1 MKTSEG
7 RARLAI
13 SIAAIAVFAWGFGP
27 LMVREIHASAGTIV
41 FWRLWIAMPVM
52 LTAAYLTGG
61 RVSIP
66 LIKAVFVP
74 GVIFGVSTLVGFTS
88 YQTTS
93 IANATLI
100 GALQPVLML
109 FIGPMLFG
117 ERSSARQVLLAVIA
131 LGGISTVVL
140 GANQSSGASLHG
152 DALALINLGLFT
164 TYFVR
169 MKQVRNK
176 GIHSIALIAGVF
188 CVAAVT
194 VTPWVLLTS
203 PDLGGIH
210 GTDWLSIVG
219 MVLLSGLV
227 GHGLMTWAQR
237 HIDITVASLLM
248 LGGPVISAIGAWVV
262 FSQQLS
268 AVQIAGALVVLAAL
282 GAIVLGVRS
291 NAVPVEIPLSVS
303 VGD

>member
-1 MKTSEG
+1 VKTSEG

-13 SIAAIAVFAWGFGP
+13 SIAAVAVFAWGFGP
-27 LMVREIHASAGTIV
+27 LMVRGIDASAGTIV
-41 FWRLWIAMPVM
+41 FWRLWMAMPVM
-52 LTAAYLTGG
+52 LTAAYFTGG
-61 RVSIP
+61 RVSLP
-66 LIKAVFVP
+66 LLKAVFVP
-74 GVIFGVSTLVGFTS
+74 GVIFGVSTLVGFSS
-88 YQTTS
+88 YHATS

-109 FIGPMLFG
+109 FIAPLLFG
-117 ERSSARQVLLAVIA
+117 ERSSARQILLAVIA

-140 GANQSSGASLHG
+140 GAQQSSGASLHG

-203 PDLGGIH
+203 HDLGAIH
-210 GTDWLSIVG
+210 GADWLSIVG
-219 MVLLSGLV
+219 MVLLSGLI

-237 HIDITVASLLM
+237 HVDITLASLLM
-248 LGGPVISAIGAWVV
+248 LGGPVISAIGAWIV

-282 GAIVLGVRS
+282 GAIVLEHNS
-291 NAVPVEIPLSVS
+291 SAVPVEIPLSVS
-303 VGD
+303 AGD

>member
-13 SIAAIAVFAWGFGP
+13 SIAAVAVFAWGFGP
-27 LMVREIHASAGTIV
+27 LMVRGIDASAGTIV
-41 FWRLWIAMPVM
+41 FWRLWMAMPVM
-52 LTAAYLTGG
+52 LTAAYFTGG

-66 LIKAVFVP
+66 LLKAVFVP
-74 GVIFGVSTLVGFTS
+74 GVLFGISTLVGFSS
-88 YQTTS
+88 YHATS

-109 FIGPMLFG
+109 FIAPLLFR
-117 ERSSARQVLLAVIA
+117 ERSSARQILLAVIA
-131 LGGISTVVL
+131 LGGISTVLL

-164 TYFVR
+164 VYFVR

-194 VTPWVLLTS
+194 VSPWVLLTS
-203 PDLGGIH
+203 HDLGAIH

-237 HIDITVASLLM
+237 HVDITLASLLM

-262 FSQQLS
+262 FSQRLS

-282 GAIVLGVRS
+282 GAIVLEHRS
-291 NAVPVEIPLSVS
+291 NAIPVEIPLSVS
-303 VGD
+303 AGD

>member
-13 SIAAIAVFAWGFGP
+13 SIAALAVFAWGFGP
-27 LMVREIHASAGTIV
+27 LMVRGIDASAGTIV
-41 FWRLWIAMPVM
+41 FWRLWMAMPVM
-52 LTAAYLTGG
+52 LTAAYFNGG
-61 RVSIP
+61 RVSLP
-66 LIKAVFVP
+66 LLKAVFVP
-74 GVIFGVSTLVGFTS
+74 GVIFGISTLVGFSS
-88 YQTTS
+88 YHATS

-109 FIGPMLFG
+109 FIAPLLFG
-117 ERSSARQVLLAVIA
+117 ERSSARQILLAVIA

-140 GANQSSGASLHG
+140 GAKQSSGASLHG

-203 PDLGGIH
+203 HDLGAIH
-210 GTDWLSIVG
+210 GADWLSIVG
-219 MVLLSGLV
+219 MVLLSGLI

-237 HIDITVASLLM
+237 HVDITLASLLM
-248 LGGPVISAIGAWVV
+248 LGGPVISAIGAWIV
-262 FSQQLS
+262 FSQHLS

-282 GAIVLGVRS
+282 GAIVLEHHS
-291 NAVPVEIPLSVS
+291 SAVPVEIPLSVS
-303 VGD
+303 AGD

>member
-1 MKTSEG
+1 VKTPEG

-13 SIAAIAVFAWGFGP
+13 SIAALAVFAWGFGP
-27 LMVREIHASAGTIV
+27 LMVRGIDASAGTIV

-52 LTAAYLTGG
+52 LTAAYFTGG
-61 RVSIP
+61 RVSLP
-66 LIKAVFVP
+66 LLKAVFVP
-74 GVIFGVSTLVGFTS
+74 GVIFGISTLVGFSS
-88 YQTTS
+88 YHATS

-109 FIGPMLFG
+109 FIAPLLFG
-117 ERSSARQVLLAVIA
+117 ERSSARQILLAVIA

-140 GANQSSGASLHG
+140 GAQQSSGASLHG

-188 CVAAVT
+188 SVAAVT

-203 PDLGGIH
+203 HDLGAIH
-210 GTDWLSIVG
+210 GADWLSIVG
-219 MVLLSGLV
+219 MVLLSGLI

-237 HIDITVASLLM
+237 HIDITLASLLM
-248 LGGPVISAIGAWVV
+248 LGGPVISAIGAWIV
-262 FSQQLS
+262 FNQQLS
-268 AVQIAGALVVLAAL
+268 PVQIAGALVVLVAL
-282 GAIVLGVRS
+282 GAIVLEHHS
-291 NAVPVEIPLSVS
+291 SAVPVEIPLSVS
-303 VGD
+303 AGD

>member
-1 MKTSEG
+1 VKTSEG

-13 SIAAIAVFAWGFGP
+13 SIAALAVFAWGFGP
-27 LMVREIHASAGTIV
+27 LMVRGIDASAGTIV
-41 FWRLWIAMPVM
+41 FWRLWMAMPVM
-52 LTAAYLTGG
+52 LTAAYFTGG
-61 RVSIP
+61 RVSLP
-66 LIKAVFVP
+66 LLKAVFVP
-74 GVIFGVSTLVGFTS
+74 GVIFGVSTLVGFSS
-88 YQTTS
+88 YHATS

-109 FIGPMLFG
+109 FIAPLLFG
-117 ERSSARQVLLAVIA
+117 ERSSARQILLAVVA

-140 GANQSSGASLHG
+140 GAQQSSGASLHG

-188 CVAAVT
+188 SVAAVT

-203 PDLGGIH
+203 HDLGAIH
-210 GTDWLSIVG
+210 GADWLSIVG
-219 MVLLSGLV
+219 MVLLSGLI

-237 HIDITVASLLM
+237 HVDITLASLLM
-248 LGGPVISAIGAWVV
+248 LGGPVISAIGAWIV

-268 AVQIAGALVVLAAL
+268 PVQIAGALVVLAAL
-282 GAIVLGVRS
+282 GAIVLEHHS
-291 NAVPVEIPLSVS
+291 NAVPVDIPLSVS
-303 VGD
+303 AGD

>member
-1 MKTSEG
+1 VKTPEG

-13 SIAAIAVFAWGFGP
+13 SIAALAVFAWGFGP
-27 LMVREIHASAGTIV
+27 LMVRGIDASAGTIV

-52 LTAAYLTGG
+52 LTAAYFTGG
-61 RVSIP
+61 RVSLP
-66 LIKAVFVP
+66 LLKAVFVP
-74 GVIFGVSTLVGFTS
+74 GVIFGVSTLVGFSS
-88 YQTTS
+88 YHATS

-109 FIGPMLFG
+109 FIAPLLFG
-117 ERSSARQVLLAVIA
+117 ERSSARQILLAVIA

-140 GANQSSGASLHG
+140 GAKQSSGASLHG

-203 PDLGGIH
+203 NDLGAIH
-210 GTDWLSIVG
+210 GADWLSIVG
-219 MVLLSGLV
+219 MVLLSGLI

-237 HIDITVASLLM
+237 HVDITLASLLM
-248 LGGPVISAIGAWVV
+248 LGGPVISAIGAWIV

-268 AVQIAGALVVLAAL
+268 PVQIAGALVVLSAL
-282 GAIVLGVRS
+282 CAIVLEHHSTV
-291 NAVPVEIPLSVS
+291 VPVEIPLSVS
-303 VGD
+303 AGD

>member
-1 MKTSEG
+1 VRTAEG
-7 RARLAI
+7 RAHLAI
-13 SIAAIAVFAWGFGP
+13 SIAAVAVFAWGFGP
-27 LMVREIHASAGTIV
+27 LLVRGIDASAGTIV

-52 LTAAYLTGG
+52 LGAAYFTGG
-61 RVSIP
+61 RVSLP
-66 LIKAVFVP
+66 LLKAVFIP
-74 GVIFGVSTLVGFTS
+74 GVLFGISTLVGFSS
-88 YQTTS
+88 YQSTS

-109 FIGPMLFG
+109 FLGPLLFG
-117 ERSSARQVLLAVIA
+117 DRSGSRQILLAVIA

-152 DALALINLGLFT
+152 DVLALINLGLFT

-169 MKQVRNK
+169 MKQVRNR

-188 CVAAVT
+188 CVAAFT

-203 PDLGGIH
+203 HDMGAIH
-210 GTDWLSIVG
+210 GADWFSILG
-219 MVLLSGLV
+219 MVVLSGLV

-237 HIDITVASLLM
+237 HVDITVASLLM
-248 LGGPVISAIGAWVV
+248 LGGPVISAVGAWIV

-268 AVQIAGALVVLAAL
+268 PLQIAGALVVLAAL
-282 GAIVLGVRS
+282 GAIVLDVRS
-291 NAVPVEIPLSVS
+291 TPVPVEIPLSIS
-303 VGD
+303 AGD

>member
-13 SIAAIAVFAWGFGP
+13 SIAALAVFAWGFGP
-27 LMVREIHASAGTIV
+27 LMVRGIDASAGTIV
-41 FWRLWIAMPVM
+41 FWRLWMAMPVM
-52 LTAAYLTGG
+52 LTAAYFTGG
-61 RVSIP
+61 RVSLP
-66 LIKAVFVP
+66 LLKAVFVP
-74 GVIFGVSTLVGFTS
+74 GVIFGISTLVGFSS
-88 YQTTS
+88 YHATS

-109 FIGPMLFG
+109 FIAPLLFG
-117 ERSSARQVLLAVIA
+117 ERSSARQILLAVIA

-140 GANQSSGASLHG
+140 GAKQSSGASLHG

-203 PDLGGIH
+203 HDLGAIH

-219 MVLLSGLV
+219 MVLLSGLI

-237 HIDITVASLLM
+237 HVDITLASLLM
-248 LGGPVISAIGAWVV
+248 LGGPVISAIGAWIV

-282 GAIVLGVRS
+282 GAIVLEHHS
-291 NAVPVEIPLSVS
+291 SAVPVEIPLSVS
-303 VGD
+303 AGD

>member
-1 MKTSEG
+1 M
-7 RARLAI
+7 
-13 SIAAIAVFAWGFGP
+13 
-27 LMVREIHASAGTIV
+27 
-41 FWRLWIAMPVM
+41 
-52 LTAAYLTGG
+52 
-61 RVSIP
+61 
-66 LIKAVFVP
+66 P
-74 GVIFGVSTLVGFTS
+74 GVIFGISTLVGFSS
-88 YQTTS
+88 YHATS

-109 FIGPMLFG
+109 FIAPLLFG
-117 ERSSARQVLLAVIA
+117 ERSSARQILLAVIA
-131 LGGISTVVL
+131 LAGISTVVL
-140 GANQSSGASLHG
+140 GAKQSSGASLHG

-203 PDLGGIH
+203 HDLGAIH
-210 GTDWLSIVG
+210 GADWLSIVG
-219 MVLLSGLV
+219 MVLLSGLI

-237 HIDITVASLLM
+237 HVDITLASLLM
-248 LGGPVISAIGAWVV
+248 LGGPVISAIGAWIV

-268 AVQIAGALVVLAAL
+268 AGANRRRFGGAGSPRSDRVGAPFQRRPGRDPVVGFRGRL
-282 GAIVLGVRS
+282 IT
-291 NAVPVEIPLSVS
+291 
-303 VGD
+303 VGDR

>member
-1 MKTSEG
+1 VKTSEG

-13 SIAAIAVFAWGFGP
+13 SIAALAVFAWGFGP
-27 LMVREIHASAGTIV
+27 LMVRGIDASAGTIV
-41 FWRLWIAMPVM
+41 FWRLWMAMPVM
-52 LTAAYLTGG
+52 LTAAYFTGG

-66 LIKAVFVP
+66 LLKAVFVP
-74 GVIFGVSTLVGFTS
+74 GMIFGVSTLVGFSS
-88 YQTTS
+88 YHATS

-109 FIGPMLFG
+109 FIAPLLFG
-117 ERSSARQVLLAVIA
+117 ERSSARQILLAVIA

-164 TYFVR
+164 IYFVR

-188 CVAAVT
+188 SVAAVT

-203 PDLGGIH
+203 HDIGAIH
-210 GTDWLSIVG
+210 GVEWLSIVG
-219 MVLLSGLV
+219 MVLLSGLI

-237 HIDITVASLLM
+237 HVDITLASLLM

-262 FSQQLS
+262 FSQRLS

-282 GAIVLGVRS
+282 GAIVLEVRS

-303 VGD
+303 AGD

>member
-1 MKTSEG
+1 MRTSEG

-13 SIAAIAVFAWGFGP
+13 SIAAVAVFAWGFGP
-27 LMVREIHASAGTIV
+27 LLVRGIDASAGTIV

-52 LTAAYLTGG
+52 LSAAYFTGG
-61 RVSIP
+61 RVSLP
-66 LIKAVFVP
+66 LLKAVFVP
-74 GVIFGVSTLVGFTS
+74 GVLFGISTLVGFSS

-109 FIGPMLFG
+109 FIGPLLFG
-117 ERSSARQVLLAVIA
+117 ERAGSRQILLAVIA

-152 DALALINLGLFT
+152 DVLALINLGLFT

-169 MKQVRNK
+169 MKQVRNR

-188 CVAAVT
+188 SVAAVT

-203 PDLGGIH
+203 HDMGAIH
-210 GTDWLSIVG
+210 GADWLSILG
-219 MVLLSGLV
+219 MVLLSGLI

-237 HIDITVASLLM
+237 HVDITLASLLM
-248 LGGPVISAIGAWVV
+248 LGGPVISAVGAWVV

-268 AVQIAGALVVLAAL
+268 AIQIAGALVVLASL
-282 GAIVLGVRS
+282 GAIVLDVRS
-291 NAVPVEIPLSVS
+291 NAVPAEMPLSIS
-303 VGD
+303 AGD

>member
-13 SIAAIAVFAWGFGP
+13 SIAALAVFAWGFGP
-27 LMVREIHASAGTIV
+27 LMVRGIDASAGTIV
-41 FWRLWIAMPVM
+41 FWRLWMAMPVM
-52 LTAAYLTGG
+52 LTAAYFTGG
-61 RVSIP
+61 RVSLP
-66 LIKAVFVP
+66 LLKAVFVP
-74 GVIFGVSTLVGFTS
+74 GVIFGVSTLVGFSS
-88 YQTTS
+88 YHATS

-109 FIGPMLFG
+109 FIAPLLFG
-117 ERSSARQVLLAVIA
+117 ERSSARQILLAVIA

-140 GANQSSGASLHG
+140 GAQQSSGASLHG

-203 PDLGGIH
+203 HDLGAIH
-210 GTDWLSIVG
+210 GADWLSIVG
-219 MVLLSGLV
+219 MVLLSGLI

-237 HIDITVASLLM
+237 HVDITLASLLM
-248 LGGPVISAIGAWVV
+248 LGGPVISAIGAWIV

-268 AVQIAGALVVLAAL
+268 PVQIAGALVVLAAL
-282 GAIVLGVRS
+282 GAIVLEHHS

-303 VGD
+303 AGD

>member
-1 MKTSEG
+1 MKISEG

-13 SIAAIAVFAWGFGP
+13 SIAALAVFAWGFGP
-27 LMVREIHASAGTIV
+27 LMVRGIDASAGTIV
-41 FWRLWIAMPVM
+41 FWRLWMAMPVM
-52 LTAAYLTGG
+52 LTAAYFTGG
-61 RVSIP
+61 RVSLP
-66 LIKAVFVP
+66 LLKAVFVP
-74 GVIFGVSTLVGFTS
+74 GVIFGVSTLVGFSS
-88 YQTTS
+88 YHATS

-109 FIGPMLFG
+109 FIAPLLFG
-117 ERSSARQVLLAVIA
+117 ERSSARQILLAVIA
-131 LGGISTVVL
+131 LGGISTVLL
-140 GANQSSGASLHG
+140 GAKQSSGASLHG

-203 PDLGGIH
+203 HDLGAIH
-210 GTDWLSIVG
+210 GADWLSIVG
-219 MVLLSGLV
+219 MVLLSGLI

-237 HIDITVASLLM
+237 HVDITLASLLM
-248 LGGPVISAIGAWVV
+248 LGGPVISAIGAWIV

-282 GAIVLGVRS
+282 GAIVLEHHS
-291 NAVPVEIPLSVS
+291 SAVPVEIPLSVS
-303 VGD
+303 AGD

>member
-13 SIAAIAVFAWGFGP
+13 SIAAVAVLAWGFGP
-27 LMVREIHASAGTIV
+27 LMVRGIDASAGTIV
-41 FWRLWIAMPVM
+41 FWRLWMAMPVM
-52 LTAAYLTGG
+52 LTAAYFTGG
-61 RVSIP
+61 RVSLP
-66 LIKAVFVP
+66 LLKAVFVP
-74 GVIFGVSTLVGFTS
+74 GVIFGISTLVGFSS
-88 YQTTS
+88 YHATS

-109 FIGPMLFG
+109 FIAPLLFG
-117 ERSSARQVLLAVIA
+117 ERSSARQILLAVIA

-140 GANQSSGASLHG
+140 GAKQSSGASLHG
-152 DALALINLGLFT
+152 DVLALINLGLFT

-169 MKQVRNK
+169 MKQVRNQ

-188 CVAAVT
+188 CVAAAT

-203 PDLGGIH
+203 HDLGAIH
-210 GTDWLSIVG
+210 GADWLSIVG
-219 MVLLSGLV
+219 MVLLSGLI

-237 HIDITVASLLM
+237 HVDITLASLLM

-262 FSQQLS
+262 FSQRLG

-282 GAIVLGVRS
+282 GAIVLEHRS

-303 VGD
+303 AGD

>member
-13 SIAAIAVFAWGFGP
+13 SIAAVAVFAWGFGP
-27 LMVREIHASAGTIV
+27 LMVRGIDASAGTIV
-41 FWRLWIAMPVM
+41 FWRLWMAMPVM
-52 LTAAYLTGG
+52 LTAAYFTGG
-61 RVSIP
+61 RVSLP
-66 LIKAVFVP
+66 LLKAVFVP
-74 GVIFGVSTLVGFTS
+74 GVIFGISTLVGFSS
-88 YQTTS
+88 YHATS

-109 FIGPMLFG
+109 FIAPLLFG
-117 ERSSARQVLLAVIA
+117 ERSSARQILLAVIA

-140 GANQSSGASLHG
+140 GAKQSSGASLHG
-152 DALALINLGLFT
+152 DVLALINLGLFT

-169 MKQVRNK
+169 MKQVRNQ

-188 CVAAVT
+188 CVAAAT

-203 PDLGGIH
+203 HDLGAIH
-210 GTDWLSIVG
+210 GADWLSIVG
-219 MVLLSGLV
+219 MVLLSGLI

-237 HIDITVASLLM
+237 HVDITLASLLM

-262 FSQQLS
+262 FSQRLG

-282 GAIVLGVRS
+282 GAIVLEHRS

-303 VGD
+303 AGD

>member
-13 SIAAIAVFAWGFGP
+13 SIAALAVFAWGFGP
-27 LMVREIHASAGTIV
+27 LMVRGIDASAGTIV
-41 FWRLWIAMPVM
+41 FWRLWMAMPVM
-52 LTAAYLTGG
+52 LTAAYFTGG
-61 RVSIP
+61 RVSLP
-66 LIKAVFVP
+66 LLKAVFVP
-74 GVIFGVSTLVGFTS
+74 GVIFGISTLVGFSS
-88 YQTTS
+88 YHATS

-109 FIGPMLFG
+109 FIAPLLFG
-117 ERSSARQVLLAVIA
+117 ERSSARQILLAVIA

-140 GANQSSGASLHG
+140 GAQQSSGASLHG

-203 PDLGGIH
+203 HDLGAIH

-219 MVLLSGLV
+219 MVLLSGLI

-237 HIDITVASLLM
+237 HVDITLASLLM
-248 LGGPVISAIGAWVV
+248 LGGPVISAIGAWIV

-282 GAIVLGVRS
+282 GAIVLEHHS
-291 NAVPVEIPLSVS
+291 SAVPVEIPLSVS
-303 VGD
+303 AGD

>member
-13 SIAAIAVFAWGFGP
+13 SIAAVAVFAWGFGP
-27 LMVREIHASAGTIV
+27 LMVRGIDASAGTIV

-52 LTAAYLTGG
+52 LTAAYFTGG

-66 LIKAVFVP
+66 LLKAVFVP

-109 FIGPMLFG
+109 FIGPLLFR
-117 ERSSARQVLLAVIA
+117 ERSSPRQILLAVIA

-140 GANQSSGASLHG
+140 GAKQSSGASLHG

-237 HIDITVASLLM
+237 HIDITLASLLM
-248 LGGPVISAIGAWVV
+248 LGGPVISAIGAWIV
-262 FSQQLS
+262 FRQQLS
-268 AVQIAGALVVLAAL
+268 AIQIGGALVVLAAL
-282 GAIVLGVRS
+282 GAIVLEHRS
-291 NAVPVEIPLSVS
+291 NAVPAEIPLSVS
-303 VGD
+303 AGD

>member
-1 MKTSEG
+1 MKTPEG

-13 SIAAIAVFAWGFGP
+13 SIAALAVFAWGFGP
-27 LMVREIHASAGTIV
+27 LMVRGIDASAGTIV
-41 FWRLWIAMPVM
+41 FWRLWMAMPVM
-52 LTAAYLTGG
+52 LTAAYFTGG
-61 RVSIP
+61 RVSLP
-66 LIKAVFVP
+66 LLKAVFVP
-74 GVIFGVSTLVGFTS
+74 GVIFGISTLVGFSS
-88 YQTTS
+88 YHATS

-109 FIGPMLFG
+109 FIAPLLFG
-117 ERSSARQVLLAVIA
+117 ERSSARQILLAVIA

-140 GANQSSGASLHG
+140 GAQQSSGASLHG

-188 CVAAVT
+188 SVAAVT

-203 PDLGGIH
+203 HDLGAIH
-210 GTDWLSIVG
+210 GADWLSIVG
-219 MVLLSGLV
+219 MVLLSGLI

-237 HIDITVASLLM
+237 HIDITLASLLM
-248 LGGPVISAIGAWVV
+248 LGGPVISAIGAWIV
-262 FSQQLS
+262 FNQQLS
-268 AVQIAGALVVLAAL
+268 PVQIAGALVVLVAL
-282 GAIVLGVRS
+282 GAIVLEHHS
-291 NAVPVEIPLSVS
+291 SAVPVEIPLSVS
-303 VGD
+303 AGD

>member
-13 SIAAIAVFAWGFGP
+13 SIAAVAVFAWGFGP
-27 LMVREIHASAGTIV
+27 LMVRGIDASAGTIV
-41 FWRLWIAMPVM
+41 FWRLWMAMPVM

-61 RVSIP
+61 RISIP
-66 LIKAVFVP
+66 LLKAVFVP
-74 GVIFGVSTLVGFTS
+74 GVLFGISTLVGFSS
-88 YQTTS
+88 YHATS

-109 FIGPMLFG
+109 FIGPLLFG
-117 ERSSARQVLLAVIA
+117 ERSSGRQILLAVIA

-140 GANQSSGASLHG
+140 GASQSSGASLHG

-164 TYFVR
+164 VYFVR

-203 PDLGGIH
+203 PDLGAIH

-219 MVLLSGLV
+219 MVLLSGLI

-237 HIDITVASLLM
+237 HVDITLASLLM

-262 FSQQLS
+262 FSQRLS
-268 AVQIAGALVVLAAL
+268 AVQIAGAVVVLAAL
-282 GAIVLGVRS
+282 GAIVLDHHS

-303 VGD
+303 AGD

>member
-1 MKTSEG
+1 VKTSEG

-13 SIAAIAVFAWGFGP
+13 SIAALAVFAWGFGP
-27 LMVREIHASAGTIV
+27 LMVRGIDASAGTIV
-41 FWRLWIAMPVM
+41 FWRLWMAMLVM
-52 LTAAYLTGG
+52 FTAAYFTGG
-61 RVSIP
+61 RVTIP
-66 LIKAVFVP
+66 LLKAVFVP
-74 GVIFGVSTLVGFTS
+74 GVIFGVSTLVGFSS
-88 YQTTS
+88 YHATS

-109 FIGPMLFG
+109 FIAPLLFG
-117 ERSSARQVLLAVIA
+117 ERSSARQILLAVIA

-140 GANQSSGASLHG
+140 GAKQSSGASLQG

-203 PDLGGIH
+203 RDLGALH

-219 MVLLSGLV
+219 MVLLSGLI

-237 HIDITVASLLM
+237 HVDITLASLLM

-262 FSQQLS
+262 FSQRLS

-282 GAIVLGVRS
+282 GAIVLEVRS
-291 NAVPVEIPLSVS
+291 NVVPVEIPLSVS
-303 VGD
+303 AGD

>member
-13 SIAAIAVFAWGFGP
+13 SIAALAVFAWGFGP
-27 LMVREIHASAGTIV
+27 LMVRGIDASAGTIV
-41 FWRLWIAMPVM
+41 FWRLWMAMPVM
-52 LTAAYLTGG
+52 LTAAYFTGG
-61 RVSIP
+61 RVSLP
-66 LIKAVFVP
+66 LLKAVFVP
-74 GVIFGVSTLVGFTS
+74 GVIFGISTLVGFSS
-88 YQTTS
+88 YHATS

-109 FIGPMLFG
+109 FIAPLLFG
-117 ERSSARQVLLAVIA
+117 ERSSARQILLAVIA

-140 GANQSSGASLHG
+140 GAQQSSGASLHG

-203 PDLGGIH
+203 HDLGAIH

-219 MVLLSGLV
+219 MVLLSGLI

-237 HIDITVASLLM
+237 HVDITLASLLM
-248 LGGPVISAIGAWVV
+248 LGGPVISAIGAWIV

-268 AVQIAGALVVLAAL
+268 PVQIAGALVVLAAL
-282 GAIVLGVRS
+282 GAIVLEHHS
-291 NAVPVEIPLSVS
+291 SAVPVEIPLSVS
-303 VGD
+303 AGD

>member
-1 MKTSEG
+1 MRTAEG

-13 SIAAIAVFAWGFGP
+13 YIAAVAVFAWGFGP
-27 LMVREIHASAGTIV
+27 LLVRGIDASAGTIV
-41 FWRLWIAMPVM
+41 FWRLWMAMPVM
-52 LTAAYLTGG
+52 LGAAYFTGG
-61 RVSIP
+61 RVSLP
-66 LIKAVFVP
+66 LLKAVFIP
-74 GVIFGVSTLVGFTS
+74 GVLFGISTLVGFSS
-88 YQTTS
+88 YQSTS

-109 FIGPMLFG
+109 FIGPLLFG
-117 ERSSARQVLLAVIA
+117 DRTAARQILLAVIA

-152 DALALINLGLFT
+152 DVLALINLGLFT

-169 MKQVRNK
+169 MKQVRNR

-188 CVAAVT
+188 CVAAFT

-203 PDLGGIH
+203 HDMGALH
-210 GTDWLSIVG
+210 GTDWLAILG

-237 HIDITVASLLM
+237 HVDITVASLLM
-248 LGGPVISAIGAWVV
+248 LGGPVISAVGAWVV

-268 AVQIAGALVVLAAL
+268 PVQIAGALVVLAAL
-282 GAIVLGVRS
+282 GAIVLEVRS
-291 NAVPVEIPLSVS
+291 SAVPVEIPVSLSA
-303 VGD
+303 GD